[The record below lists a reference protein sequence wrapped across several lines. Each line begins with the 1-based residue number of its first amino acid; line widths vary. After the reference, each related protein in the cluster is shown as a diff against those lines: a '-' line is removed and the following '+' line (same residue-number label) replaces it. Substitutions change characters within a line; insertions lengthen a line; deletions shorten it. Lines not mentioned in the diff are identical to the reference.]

1 MIDIQ
6 EHLKSARRTGE
17 IEFFIEERKEDCVVS
32 RMPVAAGVLNPFGT
46 VQAGAML
53 WLADVTATV
62 LAIGNTRLGEKGQG
76 FPLAINLN
84 ANLLGNQRGGD
95 IRAEARF
102 VRRGKRVTVVRT
114 RVTGENDRLL
124 ALPEIAAGY
133 ETFKQEAE
141 GTIEVVVTTAQALT
155 TEQNNNIVN
164 SMKKRLGKEVTI
176 TSRIDESLIAGAII
190 KAGDL
195 VIDGTAR
202 GQLDKLT
209 SLLNK

>member
-1 MIDIQ
+1 MEKIALKSVVLSLSEISWILFYFVIKKGFKMIDIQ

-62 LAIGNTRLGEKGQG
+62 LAIGKTRLGQKGQG

-84 ANLLGNQRGGD
+84 AYLLGNQRGGD

-102 VRRGKRVTVVRT
+102 VRKGKRITVVRT
-114 RVTGENDRLL
+114 RVIGDNDQLL
-124 ALPEIAAGY
+124 AE
-133 ETFKQEAE
+133 
-141 GTIEVVVTTAQALT
+141 VTTTHVPA
-155 TEQNNNIVN
+155 
-164 SMKKRLGKEVTI
+164 S
-176 TSRIDESLIAGAII
+176 
-190 KAGDL
+190 
-195 VIDGTAR
+195 
-202 GQLDKLT
+202 
-209 SLLNK
+209 

>member
-32 RMPVAAGVLNPFGT
+32 RMPVAAGILNPFGT

-62 LAIGNTRLGEKGQG
+62 LAIGKTRLGQKGQG

-84 ANLLGNQRGGD
+84 AHLLGNQRGGD

-102 VRRGKRVTVVRT
+102 VRKGKRVTVVRT
-114 RVTGENDRLL
+114 RVIGDNDQLL
-124 ALPEIAAGY
+124 AE
-133 ETFKQEAE
+133 
-141 GTIEVVVTTAQALT
+141 VTTTHIPA
-155 TEQNNNIVN
+155 
-164 SMKKRLGKEVTI
+164 S
-176 TSRIDESLIAGAII
+176 
-190 KAGDL
+190 
-195 VIDGTAR
+195 
-202 GQLDKLT
+202 
-209 SLLNK
+209 